1 MTLSEQALHELA
13 LPLNP
18 ARVLTLP
25 HGHRAAGLPYLPAH
39 DVIGRANEIFGFGG
53 WSSELLG
60 QPFVL
65 SPVAGDGKG
74 ELWAAMVRVT
84 ILATG
89 ASYSDM
95 GIGER
100 SGAGPAALEMAAK
113 GAVSDGVKRALTYL
127 GAQFGLVLRDK
138 SMDRATLET
147 EWQAAEHES
156 PSATPPDEPVE
167 WVGHLARLMKDEGL
181 KLADLT
187 MVIPVAEITKADVV
201 RVVGGWLDTNRQTP
215 HGLVAAV
222 LAQRAAHAAAL
233 AETEEAFRTQF
244 ERANDRLAKAGLN
257 PGQVSPLLLKE
268 TGRGQFNEAN
278 VDAWCA
284 KTGRSPEELIDLA
297 RDVVRPQP
305 AGAHR

>member
-1 MTLSEQALHELA
+1 MTLTEQALHDLA

-53 WSSELLG
+53 WSSDLVG
-60 QPFVL
+60 PPFVL
-65 SPVAGDGKG
+65 VPVGGDGKG
-74 ELWAAMVRVT
+74 ELWAAVVRVT

-89 ASYSDM
+89 ASYTDI
-95 GIGER
+95 GVGER

-147 EWQAAEHES
+147 EWAAIEHES
-156 PSATPPDEPVE
+156 PQPALDGPGE
-167 WVGHLARLMKDEGL
+167 WVAHLARLMKEEGL

-187 MVIPVAEITKADVV
+187 TVIPVAEITKEDVV

-222 LAQRAAHAAAL
+222 LDQRAAHAAAL

-284 KTGRSPEELIDLA
+284 KTGRGPEELIDLA
-297 RDVVRPQP
+297 RDVVRHQP